1 MKNKYIKIL
10 ENQTE
15 NNLASLKE
23 AVLWALELFI
33 LEWKKEIKLKNFKR
47 RVVVGSGNA
56 IVTWKVIFQ
65 WTDVIFADENNYKQ
79 AIKMP
84 NVDWVTI
91 LSASGWKHSSIIA
104 KDVLE
109 IWLETELITCTK
121 NSKTE
126 KIIKTPPLSETPLE
140 KGRKNKKN
148 YNIVITPKNPEPYTY
163 NTSTYM
169 WWILAFTKENPE
181 EIYDFLI
188 NDLEKQLKDFD
199 FSKYNSF
206 LFALDSQFSNVWN
219 LIDTKFIELFW
230 RKVARDIKTFEQLKH
245 AVTVVSSET
254 ELLIKF
260 SEKEVF
266 FENDILE
273 LKIPENIDKAWMM
286 AIWYY
291 IVWFIQNSRE
301 QFFKKNI
308 KNYIDNLA
316 KTEFWKGLSVIV

>member
-15 NNLASLKE
+15 DNLASLKQ

-33 LEWKKEIKLKNFKR
+33 LEGKTKIKLKDFKR

-56 IVTWKVIFQ
+56 IVTWKVIFEG
-65 WTDVIFADENNYKQ
+65 TDVIFADENNYRQ
-79 AIKMP
+79 AIKMQ

-109 IWLETELITCTK
+109 SGLNVELITCTK

-126 KIIKTPPLSETPLE
+126 KIIWKE
-140 KGRKNKKN
+140 NV
-148 YNIVITPKNPEPYTY
+148 IITPKNPEPYTY

-199 FSKYNSF
+199 FSKYDWF

-245 AVTVVSSET
+245 AVTVIPSKT

-260 SEKEVF
+260 STGEVF
-266 FENDILE
+266 FKNDILE

-291 IVWFIQNSRE
+291 IVWFIQDSRE

-316 KTEFWKGLSVIV
+316 KTEFWKGLSVVV